1 MMKKPI
7 DVQALLTMLLPML
20 AVLTLMMLLAGCQTK
35 AGIGIEA
42 ACSQWEVIQASR
54 FDTYITV
61 QDIYENNVKREAFCD
76 GI

>member
-1 MMKKPI
+1 MEKQI
-7 DVQALLTMLLPML
+7 DVLALLTMLLPML
-20 AVLTLMMLLAGCQTK
+20 AVLTLMMLLAGCSPK

-42 ACSQWEVIQASR
+42 ACSQWDIIQASR

-76 GI
+76 GT